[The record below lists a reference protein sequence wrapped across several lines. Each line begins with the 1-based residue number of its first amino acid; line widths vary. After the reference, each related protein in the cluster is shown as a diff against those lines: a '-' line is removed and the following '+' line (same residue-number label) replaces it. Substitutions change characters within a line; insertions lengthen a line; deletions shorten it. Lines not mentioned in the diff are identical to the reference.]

1 MDIINSFTKDDIK
14 AIRADMDEALATLA
28 NKHGMA
34 FSIGRISYT
43 ANNFTAKVT
52 GATIGKGGTIQTPGR
67 IALKRRFPEY
77 VDMDVILSNGLP
89 GKVIEYHPRKRKFP
103 FIVEAALGKT
113 YKTTEAAILARAV

>member
-1 MDIINSFTKDDIK
+1 MTNITRDTIKTIRKDLD
-14 AIRADMDEALATLA
+14 AALATVA
-28 NKHGMA
+28 TKHGLTLA
-34 FSIGRISYT
+34 TERISFT
-43 ANNFTAKVT
+43 ADNFTAKVT
-52 GATIGKGGTIQTPGR
+52 GATISRFGVTQTPGR